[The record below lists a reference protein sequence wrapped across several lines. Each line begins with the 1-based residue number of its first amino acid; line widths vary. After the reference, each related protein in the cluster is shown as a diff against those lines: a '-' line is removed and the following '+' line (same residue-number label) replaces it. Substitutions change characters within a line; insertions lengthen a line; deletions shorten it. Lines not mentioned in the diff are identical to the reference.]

1 MKGISKN
8 AQKIDGQPMFK
19 MLEEIKKLEKKGKDI
34 IHFEIGDP
42 DFKTPMNII
51 RASYRAMIDGY
62 THYTSSYGLEEF
74 RKEICKTTKISKG
87 FLPDINQVLITP
99 GANIAIYYAILCLV
113 NPGKEV
119 IVPDPG
125 FPTYYSAIKM
135 CNAKSVRV
143 PLKEKNGFRMSPK
156 DIESKITSKTRLFII
171 NSPQNPTGAVM
182 TKEELKQIYE
192 IAEKYDLYLYSDE
205 IYDKMVYGDLEVNSP
220 SVYDKCKKRVIL
232 SSGFSKSFAMTGWRL
247 GTVIAPKVVIDKM
260 NLLLQTTS
268 SCVPP
273 FIQKAGIEA
282 ISGDQKKIKQMIK
295 EYQKRR
301 DVLVDGLN
309 SISNIECLKPGGAFY
324 VFANIKKTGK
334 SSEEIARFL
343 LKDANIAVLPG
354 TNFGKYGEGY
364 IRLCYATSL
373 KNINLGIQQISKSMR
388 KINE

>member
-1 MKGISKN
+1 LKGISKN
-8 AQKIDGQPMFK
+8 AQKIDGQPMFQ

-51 RASYRAMIDGY
+51 RASYRAMINGY
-62 THYTSSYGLEEF
+62 THYVSSYGLEEF
-74 RKEICKTTKISKG
+74 RKEICKTTKISRG
-87 FLPDINQVLITP
+87 FLPDINQVLVTP
-99 GANIAIYYAILCLV
+99 GANIVMYYAILCLV
-113 NPGKEV
+113 DPGKEV

-143 PLKEKNGFRMSPK
+143 PLKEKNDFRMSPK
-156 DIESKITSKTRLFII
+156 DIESKITSKTRLIII

-182 TKEELKQIYE
+182 TKEELKQTYE

-205 IYDKMVYGDLEVNSP
+205 IYDKMVYGGLEINSP
-220 SVYDKCKKRVIL
+220 SIYDKCKKRVIL
-232 SSGFSKSFAMTGWRL
+232 STGFSKSFAMTGWRL

-260 NLLLQTTS
+260 NLLLETTS
-268 SCVPP
+268 SCVSP

-282 ISGDQKKIKQMIK
+282 ISGDQRKIKQMMK

-309 SISNIECLKPGGAFY
+309 SISNIECLKPDGAFY

-373 KNINLGIQQISKSMR
+373 KNINLGIKRINKSMR

>member
-1 MKGISKN
+1 
-8 AQKIDGQPMFK
+8 
-19 MLEEIKKLEKKGKDI
+19 
-34 IHFEIGDP
+34 
-42 DFKTPMNII
+42 
-51 RASYRAMIDGY
+51 
-62 THYTSSYGLEEF
+62 
-74 RKEICKTTKISKG
+74 
-87 FLPDINQVLITP
+87 
-99 GANIAIYYAILCLV
+99 
-113 NPGKEV
+113 
-119 IVPDPG
+119 
-125 FPTYYSAIKM
+125 
-135 CNAKSVRV
+135 
-143 PLKEKNGFRMSPK
+143 
-156 DIESKITSKTRLFII
+156 
-171 NSPQNPTGAVM
+171 
-182 TKEELKQIYE
+182 
-192 IAEKYDLYLYSDE
+192 
-205 IYDKMVYGDLEVNSP
+205 MVV
-220 SVYDKCKKRVIL
+220 
-232 SSGFSKSFAMTGWRL
+232 
-247 GTVIAPKVVIDKM
+247 VIAPKVVIDKM

-373 KNINLGIQQISKSMR
+373 KNINLGIQRISKSMR